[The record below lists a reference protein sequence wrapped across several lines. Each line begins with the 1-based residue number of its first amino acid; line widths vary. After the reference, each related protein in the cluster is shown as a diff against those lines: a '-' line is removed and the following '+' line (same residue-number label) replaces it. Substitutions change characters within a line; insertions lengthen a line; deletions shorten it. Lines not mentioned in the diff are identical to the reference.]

1 MNFKFYVSDFLN
13 ILEVSLADLSRI
25 HNNIIKNLN
34 LYGSN
39 ISGNRKDF
47 HGCIESK
54 KLLMTN
60 YFIFKEK
67 NI

>member
-54 KLLMTN
+54 K
-60 YFIFKEK
+60 
-67 NI
+67 